1 MPIFNFSL
9 RYANRAS
16 RFLDS
21 IKLWRVTTTCCLL
34 FLASIAFGQNVAS
47 EIKSWEI
54 QHDGSESIPTANWF
68 SFDEETLLPEQDTF
82 WLHVEIEKTSS
93 SQANEILLL
102 HGLQEVEFYKKES
115 TGDITG
121 PVILGTSIPLSKLDL
136 PEGLIKYGRGNSA
149 QIPLDLHIGINHYY
163 LRVLQPVF
171 EKTPLLANL
180 YTLNDWYALTTRDR
194 SRTFLMQGFIGG
206 ALLIISVYHF
216 LIFLIRRDEPFLWYA
231 IYTALL
237 CASMLLENGVLQ
249 STMFV
254 DYQYGYRILW
264 EIQLLSF
271 IPAMIYFLFMRSF
284 INLEKQIPWLDRFV
298 RRYLIVYIPLA
309 LMLDVLFVYTLKVS
323 PFTYLF
329 PLSILILGLFCV
341 IVIFRNGD
349 KLALYFTIGSLIL
362 YLSVFSNT
370 MISLF
375 ISIGWMS
382 ELNFPRVWITE
393 FGVILEILIFSLGLG
408 YRLRMQDNEKQIAVD
423 HLRKNISSDLHD
435 DVGTM
440 LSGLSMQAQVLAFKA
455 TDEDKE
461 SLNQIS
467 EISSNALDT
476 MRDTVWAIDSRQDK
490 FENLIDRMRNFAEN
504 SLFNSKVD
512 YNISTEGLEKEEKV
526 LPNIRQQL
534 YLIYKEAIT
543 NVIKHSKASYVDV
556 SLVKSPKDIRLIIKD
571 NGIGVTSTKHSGLG
585 LSNMEMRAKRLKG
598 SLVFENEGGLK
609 ITVFIPL

>member
-1 MPIFNFSL
+1 MAIFNFSL
-9 RYANRAS
+9 RYASRAS
-16 RFLDS
+16 RLLDS
-21 IKLWRVTTTCCLL
+21 TKLCRVATTTCFL
-34 FLASIAFGQNVAS
+34 FLVSSATGQNIAS
-47 EIKSWEI
+47 EILRWEI
-54 QHDGSESIPTANWF
+54 HHDASESIPASNWRR
-68 SFDEETLLPEQDTF
+68 FDVETLLPDQDTF

-93 SQANEILLL
+93 SQAIEILLL
-102 HGLQEVEFYKKES
+102 HGLQEVELFKKES
-115 TGDITG
+115 TGDISG
-121 PVILGTSIPLSKLDL
+121 PTILGTSIPLSQLDL
-136 PEGLIKYGRGNSA
+136 PEGVIKYGRGNSA
-149 QIPLDLHIGINHYY
+149 QVPLDLHLGVNHYY

-180 YTLNDWYALTTRDR
+180 YTLNDWYALTTKDR

-231 IYTALL
+231 VYTALL

-249 STMFV
+249 STIFM

-271 IPAMIYFLFMRSF
+271 MPAMIYFLFMRSF

-309 LMLDVLFVYTLKVS
+309 LSLDIFFIYTLKVT
-323 PFTYLF
+323 PLTFIF

-349 KLALYFTIGSLIL
+349 RLALYFTVGSLIL

-375 ISIGWMS
+375 IALGWMS

-440 LSGLSMQAQVLAFKA
+440 LSGLSMQAQVLAFNA

-490 FENLIDRMRNFAEN
+490 FENLLDRMRNFAEN
-504 SLFNSKVD
+504 SLFNSEVD

-571 NGIGVTSTKHSGLG
+571 NGVGVTSTKHSGLG
-585 LSNMEMRAKRLKG
+585 LSNMEMRAKRLGG
-598 SLVFENEGGLK
+598 SLLLTNDNGLK
-609 ITVFIPL
+609 ITVVVPL